1 LDTLYS
7 FSKMDIVLSSIAT
20 DSMHFIHNAL
30 SKSLEFNKM
39 QIDLDIALI
48 VLYCIYIAPSLSEA
62 VL

>member
-1 LDTLYS
+1 
-7 FSKMDIVLSSIAT
+7 MDIVLSSIAT

-48 VLYCIYIAPSLSEA
+48 DLFKDLTKFKVLHLYCAFSF
-62 VL
+62 